1 VTNEGGEIRLAPADS
16 AGHTAALIRR
26 KENDM
31 AGVTLGGNPITVAGK
46 FPKKGDSAPEFS
58 LTTKDL
64 KEVGLKDYSGKRKV
78 LNIVPSLDTPVCAKS
93 TRVFNERAGALPD
106 TVVLVISADLPFAQ
120 GRFCSTEGINNVVTL
135 STLRGGDFKSKYGVD
150 ITSGPLKGVTARA
163 VVVLDANNKVLHSEL
178 VPEIKQEP
186 NYDAALAALK

>member
-1 VTNEGGEIRLAPADS
+1 MN
-16 AGHTAALIRR
+16 
-26 KENDM
+26 M
-31 AGVTLGGNPITVAGK
+31 AGVTLGGNPITVSGN

-64 KEVGLKDYSGKRKV
+64 KEVGLKDYAGKRKV

-93 TRVFNERAGALPD
+93 TRVFNERAGALPN

-135 STLRGGDFKSKYGVD
+135 STLRGGDFKAQYGVD
-150 ITSGPLKGVTARA
+150 ITSGPLKGVTARGL
-163 VVVLDANNKVLHSEL
+163 VVLDANHKVLHAEL